1 MYNAIKIEELF
12 DKVFYKLD
20 DKIQRPYEWDENLA
34 INLINDI
41 QENSFKTPDGR
52 PIKYDIGTIITYQ
65 PTEDSN
71 SKVIYDAQQ
80 RIATAT
86 LMLASILKHTND
98 RKIEDNV
105 FDLLFEKAYD
115 DEGFK
120 VRRKRLSLLGEDD
133 IVLYKILNKK
143 DDFTNEEKKNNLFKN
158 YTKLTEQFVKGKSD
172 EELSE
177 LFKKITR
184 ETTYSERKCEC
195 EEEAIRQFN
204 ALNGS
209 RKSLKPHI
217 VAKSYI
223 YEKYK
228 EKSKICDKMEEFFY
242 ILSNMEER
250 KAKEFYGLFC
260 YYYCGSYKEQG
271 FQRLFK
277 ETYGDKTEIVND
289 VYNFYYGIYQ
299 KIIKPE
305 GIYNHPFFKQASLR
319 TVYLDLY
326 GGKYKWADALSDK
339 DKEHIYKCFEWGY
352 VSNAILN
359 ANSNGYQRFKDILP
373 SYDEEKDGDITE
385 YVTSTLRNKNI
396 YTNIEELR
404 KPFNEKATTIP
415 TGLLLR
421 IEEEY
426 TEELNALTKFDI
438 RNTLTLEH
446 IDPQKWD
453 KKKQYNCS
461 GNKKYVLGNFTII
474 GNASNSSNSNKPAED
489 KRQTFKTDVYRIN
502 NNHLCDYEV
511 WDDNSIDN
519 NTEWYIELLKKY
531 YSL

>member
-1 MYNAIKIEELF
+1 MKNAINVQKLF
-12 DKVFYKLD
+12 KDFFYKLD
-20 DKIQRPYEWDENLA
+20 DKIQRPYEWDEKLA

-52 PIKYDIGTIITYQ
+52 LIKYDIGTIITYQ
-65 PTEDSN
+65 PNEDSP
-71 SKVIYDAQQ
+71 KIIYDAQQ
-80 RIATAT
+80 RITTLT
-86 LMLASILKHTND
+86 LMMVSMRRHTNNP
-98 RKIEDNV
+98 KIVNTVDS
-105 FDLLFEKAYD
+105 LLFEIAYD
-115 DEGFK
+115 DKGFCEK
-120 VRRKRLSLLGEDD
+120 LKRLSLLGQDD
-133 IVLYKILNKK
+133 IVLNKILNNR
-143 DDFTNEEKKNNLFKN
+143 DDFTNEEKKNNVFKN
-158 YTKLTEQFVKGKSD
+158 YTKLTEEFVNGKSD
-172 EELSE
+172 EELSN
-177 LFKKITR
+177 LFQKITR
-184 ETTYSERKCEC
+184 ETTYLERECES

-204 ALNGS
+204 VLNGS

-223 YEKYK
+223 YERYK
-228 EKSKICDKMEEFFY
+228 EKSKICDEMEKFFY

-260 YYYCGSYKEQG
+260 YYHCGSYKENG
-271 FQRLFK
+271 FQTLFK
-277 ETYGDKTEIVND
+277 EKYGDKTEIVTD

-299 KIIKPE
+299 KIINPK

-326 GGKYKWADALSDK
+326 GGKYEWAKALSDK
-339 DKEHIYKCFEWGY
+339 DKEDIYKCFEWGY
-352 VSNAILN
+352 VSNTILN
-359 ANSNGYQRFKDILP
+359 ANSNGHQRFKNILP
-373 SYDEEKDGDITE
+373 LYGEEKGRNITE
-385 YVTSTLRNKNI
+385 YVTSTLKNRGV

-404 KPFNEKATTIP
+404 KPFDEKATIIP

-426 TEELNALTKFDI
+426 TKKLNAKTGFTICD
-438 RNTLTLEH
+438 TLTLEH

-453 KKKQYNCS
+453 KQKQYNCS

-474 GNASNSSNSNKPAED
+474 GKSSNSSISNNPAED
-489 KRQTFKTDVYRIN
+489 KMQSFRTDVFRIN
-502 NNHLCDYEV
+502 NNHLCNYEV

-519 NTEWYIELLKKY
+519 NTDWYIELLKKY

>member
-1 MYNAIKIEELF
+1 MKNAIIIRDLF
-12 DKVFYKLD
+12 GKFFYKLD
-20 DKIQRPYEWDENLA
+20 DKIQRPYEWDEKLA
-34 INLINDI
+34 INLIKDI
-41 QENSFKTPDGR
+41 QENSFKTTDGR
-52 PIKYDIGTIITYQ
+52 IIKYDIGTIITYQ
-65 PTEDSN
+65 LNEDSP
-71 SKVIYDAQQ
+71 KIIYDAQQ
-80 RIATAT
+80 RITT
-86 LMLASILKHTND
+86 LTLILVSMQRHTND
-98 RKIEDNV
+98 LRIVDSVN
-105 FDLLFEKAYD
+105 DLLFEKVYD
-115 DEGFK
+115 NEGFSE
-120 VRRKRLSLLGEDD
+120 RRKRLSLLGQDD
-133 IVLYKILNKK
+133 IVLDKILNKK
-143 DDFTNEEKKNNLFKN
+143 DNFTIEEKKNNVFKN

-172 EELSE
+172 KELSE
-177 LFKKITR
+177 LFIQITR
-184 ETTYSERKCEC
+184 MTTYLERECES

-204 ALNGS
+204 VLNGS
-209 RKSLKPHI
+209 HKSLKPHI

-223 YEKYK
+223 YERYK
-228 EKSKICDKMEEFFY
+228 EKSNICDEMEKFFY

-260 YYYCGSYKEQG
+260 YYKCGSYKENG
-271 FQRLFK
+271 FQTLFK

-299 KIIKPE
+299 KIINPE

-326 GGKYKWADALSDK
+326 GGNYKWADALSEK
-339 DKEHIYKCFEWGY
+339 DKEGIYKCFEWGY

-359 ANSNGYQRFKDILP
+359 ANSNGHQRFKDILP
-373 SYDEEKDGDITE
+373 SYDEEKYGDITE
-385 YVTSTLRNKNI
+385 YVTSTLKNKGV

-404 KPFNEKATTIP
+404 EPFNEKATIIP

-426 TEELNALTKFDI
+426 AKELNALTKFVI
-438 RNTLTLEH
+438 CNTLTLEH

-461 GNKKYVLGNFTII
+461 GNKKYVLGNFTIM

-489 KRQTFKTDVYRIN
+489 KMQSFRTDVFRVN

-511 WDDNSIDN
+511 WDDNSIDD